1 MVRSRSLHRS
11 IIRSPFTFPIPIN
24 RTSMHSETSLSRE
37 MLRTHLNARMYQ
49 VFMVGRVPPA
59 SSSDAL
65 AILKHASS
73 TIIDEGLRQIT
84 KASDSEKFSAR
95 KKFVP
100 ILQVFLPFLI

>member
-1 MVRSRSLHRS
+1 
-11 IIRSPFTFPIPIN
+11 
-24 RTSMHSETSLSRE
+24 MHSETSLSRE

-73 TIIDEGLRQIT
+73 TIIDEGLW
-84 KASDSEKFSAR
+84 
-95 KKFVP
+95 
-100 ILQVFLPFLI
+100 